1 MLTKAYCEIL
11 KQHHGAALGVVAGL
25 GAFTFVYAKGAS
37 YLTTDAASCAN
48 CHIMEEHYSAWL
60 KSSHRN
66 VAKCADC
73 HMPHD
78 ALGKYAAK
86 ASNGFWHS
94 LAFTTGRFPDPLQI
108 KAHNRAITERTCR
121 DCHDAIVDQIDARGF
136 EPIEAAAA
144 ASTPDEGRLST
155 DDRAALLAIAG
166 GAKLHEHLLT
176 GRLSV
181 TASSGTRIPYPQM
194 QQLER
199 AGLTVRDTSHPVHA
213 GQPVSLTDAGRAAL
227 LDARRTPA
235 THAPTSPA
243 RPGAPPTNPSLGERR
258 SAGSAASTAGVAAP
272 AWPGGDAH
280 VVSSTARR
288 GSRPFPQRVEKLV
301 DRVGGQTR
309 RCR

>member
-1 MLTKAYCEIL
+1 ML
-11 KQHHGAALGVVAGL
+11 AAL
-25 GAFTFVYAKGAS
+25 
-37 YLTTDAASCAN
+37 
-48 CHIMEEHYSAWL
+48 
-60 KSSHRN
+60 
-66 VAKCADC
+66 
-73 HMPHD
+73 
-78 ALGKYAAK
+78 
-86 ASNGFWHS
+86 
-94 LAFTTGRFPDPLQI
+94 
-108 KAHNRAITERTCR
+108 
-121 DCHDAIVDQIDARGF
+121 

-199 AGLTVRDTSHPVHA
+199 AGLTVRDTSHPVHV

-243 RPGAPPTNPSLGERR
+243 RPGAPPSTPAKRR
-258 SAGSAASTAGVAAP
+258 
-272 AWPGGDAH
+272 
-280 VVSSTARR
+280 
-288 GSRPFPQRVEKLV
+288 
-301 DRVGGQTR
+301 
-309 RCR
+309 